1 MRWFVNMVSL
11 FSLFQDHQFIL
22 TPLHTLPSKGVLIF
36 YYKEGCPYANQ
47 VQRLLRDWINQQPQ
61 FELTSTQATA
71 QFPSPTLRI
80 PIEDFYLNY
89 IGVKEIKE
97 AIKTTIFN

>member
-1 MRWFVNMVSL
+1 MLSL
-11 FSLFQDHQFIL
+11 LSLFQDHHYIL
-22 TPLHTLPSKGVLIF
+22 TPLDTLPSKGELIF
-36 YYKEGCPYANQ
+36 YYKEGCPHANQ
-47 VQRLLRDWINQQPQ
+47 VQGLLIDWINQQPQ
-61 FELTSTQATA
+61 FVLTSSQATA